1 MCPGIDLPKN
11 DSRVCQLA
19 YLLHSFMHEFTVCAM
34 FHITVSWLGLSLS
47 VNEGLVIQYFII
59 II

>member
-19 YLLHSFMHEFTVCAM
+19 YLLHSFTHEFTVCAM

-47 VNEGLVIQYFII
+47 INEGLVIQ
-59 II
+59 